1 MGEWASGR
9 VKDDKTLPIRAF
21 ILVLGASIA
30 IAGMTT
36 ERDWL
41 VSVAMGVIAVGL
53 VLALYRR
60 KKRDKSALEE

>member
-1 MGEWASGR
+1 MA
-9 VKDDKTLPIRAF
+9 KLDNTLEIRAF
-21 ILVLGASIA
+21 ILVLGASLA

-36 ERDWL
+36 DRMWL
-41 VSVAMGVIAVGL
+41 VNLATGVIVVGL